1 LEENNMKKDFLDAL
15 IEQLE
20 ALKAEDNQPNVGK
33 VVALVIHTAVNQ
45 KLTFDV
51 KRDILEALM
60 SLDGITPD
68 EAELLRDLD
77 RQEGKAQ

>member
-1 LEENNMKKDFLDAL
+1 MKKDFLDAL

-20 ALKAEDNQPNVGK
+20 ALKAESNQPSVGK

>member
-1 LEENNMKKDFLDAL
+1 MKKDFLDTL

-77 RQEGKAQ
+77 RQGGKAQ

>member
-1 LEENNMKKDFLDAL
+1 MKKDFLDAL

-77 RQEGKAQ
+77 RQGGKVQ

>member
-1 LEENNMKKDFLDAL
+1 MKKDFLDTL

>member
-1 LEENNMKKDFLDAL
+1 MKKDFLDEL

-20 ALKAEDNQPNVGK
+20 ALKAEGNQPSVGK

-45 KLTFDV
+45 KLTSDV
-51 KRDILEALM
+51 KRDILEELM

-77 RQEGKAQ
+77 RQGGKAQ

>member
-1 LEENNMKKDFLDAL
+1 MKKDFLDTL

-77 RQEGKAQ
+77 RQEGKVQ

>member
-1 LEENNMKKDFLDAL
+1 MKKDFLDAL

>member
-1 LEENNMKKDFLDAL
+1 MKKDFLDAL

-77 RQEGKAQ
+77 RQEGKVQ

>member
-1 LEENNMKKDFLDAL
+1 MKKDFLDEL

-20 ALKAEDNQPNVGK
+20 ALKAEGNQPSVDK

-51 KRDILEALM
+51 KRDILEVLM

-77 RQEGKAQ
+77 RQGGKAQ